1 MISNTLTVARL
12 ILLAPLVVL
21 LARGGVTNQW
31 AALGVFLLAGLTDIL
46 DGRVAR
52 ALGEVSRL
60 GAMLD
65 LIADRML
72 TLAVVGGLVA
82 GEELSGAWLL
92 AGAVLV
98 ARDLVVASFGET
110 LPDFGAKVSP
120 LERVKIAL
128 QFTGF
133 GLLIMPPFLA
143 AVPLDRIGRWALAAS
158 AALALVTLAL
168 YARRA
173 GRLLS

>member
-1 MISNTLTVARL
+1 MISNTLTIAR
-12 ILLAPLVVL
+12 IVLLAPLMWL
-21 LARGGVTNQW
+21 LAEASATAHW
-31 AALGVFLLAGLTDIL
+31 AALGVFLLAGLTDVL

-65 LIADRML
+65 LIADRLL
-72 TLAVVGGLVA
+72 TLAVVGGLIA
-82 GEELSGAWLL
+82 GGAL
-92 AGAVLV
+92 AGAWMAAGVALV

-120 LERVKIAL
+120 LERVKITL
-128 QFTGF
+128 QIAGF
-133 GLLIMPPFLA
+133 ALLIAPP
-143 AVPLDRIGRWALAAS
+143 AVATIPQHEIGRWALAAS
-158 AALALVTLAL
+158 AVLAAVTVAI

-173 GRLLS
+173 GRLL